1 MQAFFT
7 TLYPFHIHIFYNFA
21 FMTYNELC
29 HRLAP
34 LYGAG
39 EARAIVRMVAEDEFG
54 LTPTD
59 IYMDKVSQLSADERA
74 KFEEIISR
82 IANYEPVQYV
92 LGHADFCGRRFSVAP
107 GVLIPRPE
115 TEMLIP
121 MVGSGRSDHFTLLDI
136 GTGSG
141 CIAISAALEFVDAQV
156 TAWDISDNAIDIAR
170 SNATRLGAS
179 VNIVRQDALNPPAD
193 TALWDVI
200 VSNPPYICMNEQADM
215 SRNVLDYEPAT
226 ALFVPDYDP
235 LLFYRAIAQYAVHA
249 LKPGGRLLFEINPLY
264 VNDMGA
270 MLSAMRYT
278 HTVTDDQ
285 YGRKRFITAQLRTN
299 E

>member
-1 MQAFFT
+1 
-7 TLYPFHIHIFYNFA
+7 
-21 FMTYNELC
+21 MTYNELC

-54 LTPTD
+54 LSLTD

-74 KFEEIISR
+74 KFEEIIMR

-92 LGHADFCGRRFSVAP
+92 LGYAYFCGHKFSVAP

-121 MVGSGRSDHFTLLDI
+121 LTGSGHNGASFSILDI

-141 CIAISAALEFVDAQV
+141 CIAISSALEFPEARV
-156 TAWDISDNAIDIAR
+156 TAWDISDIAISIAR
-170 SNATRLGAS
+170 QNATSLGADI
-179 VNIVRQDALNPPAD
+179 NIVKQDALNPPTD
-193 TALWDVI
+193 IALWDTI
-200 VSNPPYICMNEQADM
+200 VSNPPYICMNEQKDM

-226 ALFVPDYDP
+226 ALFVPDNDP
-235 LLFYRAIAQYAVHA
+235 LLFYRAIALYATRA
-249 LKPGGRLLFEINPLY
+249 LKSNGRLLFEINPLY
-264 VNDMGA
+264 VDDMAA
-270 MLSAMRYT
+270 MLTAMGYT
-278 HTVTDDQ
+278 HTIKIDQ
-285 YGRKRFITAQLRTN
+285 YDKQRFIIAQIP
-299 E
+299 

>member
-1 MQAFFT
+1 
-7 TLYPFHIHIFYNFA
+7 
-21 FMTYNELC
+21 MTYNELC
-29 HRLAP
+29 HRLTP
-34 LYGAG
+34 IYGAG

-54 LTPTD
+54 LSLTD

-121 MVGSGRSDHFTLLDI
+121 MAGSGHNDSFTLLDI

-141 CIAISAALEFVDAQV
+141 CIAISAALEFPQASV
-156 TAWDISDNAIDIAR
+156 TAWDISDTAIDIAR
-170 SNATRLGAS
+170 SNAKNLGAN
-179 VNIVRQDALNPPAD
+179 VNIVKQDALTPPAD
-193 TALWDVI
+193 SALWDVI
-200 VSNPPYICMNEQADM
+200 VSNPPYICLNEQASM

-226 ALFVPDYDP
+226 ALFVPDSDP
-235 LLFYRAIAQYAVHA
+235 LLFYRAIAQYAVSA

-264 VNDMGA
+264 VNDMGT
-270 MLSAMRYT
+270 MLSAMGYN
-278 HTVTDDQ
+278 HTVTADQ
-285 YGRKRFITAQLRTN
+285 YDRQRFVTAQLRTN
-299 E
+299 N

>member
-1 MQAFFT
+1 
-7 TLYPFHIHIFYNFA
+7 
-21 FMTYNELC
+21 MTYNELC

-54 LTPTD
+54 LSLTD

-74 KFEEIISR
+74 KFEEIITR

-92 LGHADFCGRRFSVAP
+92 LGHAYFCGHKFSVAP

-121 MVGSGRSDHFTLLDI
+121 LTGSGHNDASFSILDI

-141 CIAISAALEFVDAQV
+141 CIAISSALEFPKALV
-156 TAWDISDNAIDIAR
+156 TAWDISDIAISIAR
-170 SNATRLGAS
+170 QNATSLGADI
-179 VNIVRQDALNPPAD
+179 NIVKQDALNPPTD
-193 TALWDVI
+193 IALWDTI
-200 VSNPPYICMNEQADM
+200 VSNPPYICMNEQKDM

-226 ALFVPDYDP
+226 ALFVPDNDP
-235 LLFYRAIAQYAVHA
+235 LLFYRAIALYATRA
-249 LKPGGRLLFEINPLY
+249 LKSNGRLLFEINPLY
-264 VNDMGA
+264 VDDMAA
-270 MLSAMRYT
+270 MLTAMGYT
-278 HTVTDDQ
+278 HTIKIDQ
-285 YGRKRFITAQLRTN
+285 YDKQRFIIAQIP
-299 E
+299 

>member
-1 MQAFFT
+1 
-7 TLYPFHIHIFYNFA
+7 
-21 FMTYNELC
+21 MTYNELC

-54 LTPTD
+54 LSLTD

-74 KFEEIISR
+74 KFEEIITR

-92 LGHADFCGRRFSVAP
+92 LGHAYFCGHKFSVAP

-121 MVGSGRSDHFTLLDI
+121 LTGSGHNGASFSILDI

-141 CIAISAALEFVDAQV
+141 CIAISSALEFPEARV
-156 TAWDISDNAIDIAR
+156 TAWDISDIAISIAR
-170 SNATRLGAS
+170 QNATSLGADI
-179 VNIVRQDALNPPAD
+179 NIVKQDALNPPTD
-193 TALWDVI
+193 IALWDTI
-200 VSNPPYICMNEQADM
+200 VSNPPYICMNEQKEM

-226 ALFVPDYDP
+226 ALFVPDNDP
-235 LLFYRAIAQYAVHA
+235 LLFYRAIALYATRA
-249 LKPGGRLLFEINPLY
+249 LKSNGRLLFEINPLY
-264 VNDMGA
+264 VDDMAA
-270 MLSAMRYT
+270 MLTAMGYT
-278 HTVTDDQ
+278 HTIKIDQ
-285 YGRKRFITAQLRTN
+285 YDKQRFIIAQIP
-299 E
+299 

>member
-1 MQAFFT
+1 
-7 TLYPFHIHIFYNFA
+7 
-21 FMTYNELC
+21 MTYNELC
-29 HRLAP
+29 HRLTP
-34 LYGAG
+34 IYGAG

-54 LTPTD
+54 LSLTD
-59 IYMDKVSQLSADERA
+59 IYMDKVSQLSADNRA

-121 MVGSGRSDHFTLLDI
+121 MAGSGRNDSFTLLDI

-141 CIAISAALEFVDAQV
+141 CIAISAALEFPQASV
-156 TAWDISDNAIDIAR
+156 TAWDISDTAIDIAR
-170 SNATRLGAS
+170 GNAKSLGAN
-179 VNIVRQDALNPPAD
+179 VNIVKQDALDAPAD
-193 TALWDVI
+193 SALWDVI
-200 VSNPPYICMNEQADM
+200 VSNPPYICLNEQASM

-226 ALFVPDYDP
+226 ALFVPDGDP
-235 LLFYRAIAQYAVHA
+235 LLFYRAIAQYAVSA

-264 VNDMGA
+264 VNDMGT
-270 MLSAMRYT
+270 MLSAMGYN
-278 HTVTDDQ
+278 HTVTVDQ
-285 YGRKRFITAQLRTN
+285 YGRQRFIAAQLRTN
-299 E
+299 N

>member
-1 MQAFFT
+1 
-7 TLYPFHIHIFYNFA
+7 
-21 FMTYNELC
+21 MTYNELC

-92 LGHADFCGRRFSVAP
+92 LGHADFYGRRFSVAP

-121 MVGSGRSDHFTLLDI
+121 MVGSGHSGRFTLLDI

-141 CIAISAALEFVDAQV
+141 CIAISAALEFADSQI
-156 TAWDISDNAIDIAR
+156 TAWDISDTAIDIAR
-170 SNATRLGAS
+170 SNATSLGAS
-179 VNIVRQDALNPPAD
+179 VNIIRQDALNPPAD

-226 ALFVPDYDP
+226 ALFVSDSDP

-285 YGRKRFITAQLRTN
+285 YGRQRFITAQLRTN

>member
-1 MQAFFT
+1 
-7 TLYPFHIHIFYNFA
+7 
-21 FMTYNELC
+21 MTYNELC
-29 HRLAP
+29 HRLTP
-34 LYGAG
+34 IYGAG

-54 LTPTD
+54 LSLTD

-121 MVGSGRSDHFTLLDI
+121 MAGSGHNDSFTLLDI

-141 CIAISAALEFVDAQV
+141 CIAISAALEFPLASV
-156 TAWDISDNAIDIAR
+156 TAWDISDTAIDIAR
-170 SNATRLGAS
+170 SNAISLGANI
-179 VNIVRQDALNPPAD
+179 NIVKQDALTPPAD
-193 TALWDVI
+193 SALWDVI
-200 VSNPPYICMNEQADM
+200 VSNPPYICLNEQASM

-226 ALFVPDYDP
+226 ALFVPDSDP
-235 LLFYRAIAQYAVHA
+235 LLFYRAIAQYAVSA

-264 VNDMGA
+264 VNDMGTMLIA
-270 MLSAMRYT
+270 MGYN
-278 HTVTDDQ
+278 HTVTADQ
-285 YGRKRFITAQLRTN
+285 YDRQRFVTAQLRTN
-299 E
+299 N

>member
-1 MQAFFT
+1 
-7 TLYPFHIHIFYNFA
+7 
-21 FMTYNELC
+21 MTYNELC

-54 LTPTD
+54 LSLTD

-74 KFEEIISR
+74 KFEEIITR

-92 LGHADFCGRRFSVAP
+92 LGHAYFCGHKFSVAP

-121 MVGSGRSDHFTLLDI
+121 LTGSGHNDASFSILDI

-141 CIAISAALEFVDAQV
+141 CIAISSALEFPEARV
-156 TAWDISDNAIDIAR
+156 TAWDISDIAISIAR
-170 SNATRLGAS
+170 QNATSLGADI
-179 VNIVRQDALNPPAD
+179 NIVKQDALNPPID
-193 TALWDVI
+193 IALWDTI
-200 VSNPPYICMNEQADM
+200 VSNPPYICMNEQKDM

-226 ALFVPDYDP
+226 ALFVPDNDP
-235 LLFYRAIAQYAVHA
+235 LLFYRAIALYATRA
-249 LKPGGRLLFEINPLY
+249 LKSNGRLLFEINPLY
-264 VNDMGA
+264 IDDMAA
-270 MLSAMRYT
+270 MLTAMGYT
-278 HTVTDDQ
+278 HTIKIDQ
-285 YGRKRFITAQLRTN
+285 YDKQRFIIAQIP
-299 E
+299 

>member
-1 MQAFFT
+1 
-7 TLYPFHIHIFYNFA
+7 
-21 FMTYNELC
+21 MTYNELC

-54 LTPTD
+54 LSLTD

-74 KFEEIISR
+74 KFEEIITR

-92 LGHADFCGRRFSVAP
+92 LGHAYFCGHKFSVAP

-121 MVGSGRSDHFTLLDI
+121 LTGSGHNGASFSILDI

-141 CIAISAALEFVDAQV
+141 CIAISSALEFPEARV
-156 TAWDISDNAIDIAR
+156 TAWDISDIAISIAR
-170 SNATRLGAS
+170 QNATSLGADI
-179 VNIVRQDALNPPAD
+179 NIVKQDALNPPTD
-193 TALWDVI
+193 IALWDTI
-200 VSNPPYICMNEQADM
+200 VSNPPYICMNEQKDM

-226 ALFVPDYDP
+226 ALFVPDNDP
-235 LLFYRAIAQYAVHA
+235 LLFYRAIALYATRA
-249 LKPGGRLLFEINPLY
+249 LKSNGRLLFEINPLY
-264 VNDMGA
+264 VDDMAA
-270 MLSAMRYT
+270 MLTAMGYT
-278 HTVTDDQ
+278 HTIKIDQ
-285 YGRKRFITAQLRTN
+285 YDKQRFIIAQIP
-299 E
+299 